1 MGGRVYV
8 SVFHFII
15 FVSAD
20 TSPVLSTNTH
30 PSEKQHDL
38 SSHMVEQP
46 TSTKTTEH
54 EATSINRIIE
64 KVMGGE
70 AIETSSQE
78 TISPDE
84 VNNTEAEDF
93 NVMLGETAINLPGAY
108 E

>member
-1 MGGRVYV
+1 
-8 SVFHFII
+8 
-15 FVSAD
+15 
-20 TSPVLSTNTH
+20 
-30 PSEKQHDL
+30 
-38 SSHMVEQP
+38 MVEQP

-93 NVMLGETAINLPGAY
+93 NVMLGERAINLPGAY